1 MSEFWVSNK
10 KFFCTYCR
18 IYLQDN
24 KISRQ
29 THETGKKHKDNV
41 AAYLRDVHT
50 RSEEKGKANAE
61 TAAMMAIINQA
72 ASKQFAKDQRAKLEP
87 HAAKHEP
94 NIDDYGSGSRR
105 SDQGGTSASDREAG
119 KILDMLAK
127 QREDKAEAL
136 RAKAAAESA
145 AAKSEAGAD
154 ENPHPYG
161 EWSTL
166 ESAPSRG
173 ADAAGGEK
181 RARDSG
187 KSSHQPSWADDGD
200 EEPEDN
206 VKRFKVTEKVLSTA
220 GTFGE
225 SEEAPAPVFKK
236 RKAPRSSARRRDDQE
251 REWAS

>member
-1 MSEFWVSNK
+1 MSEYWVSNK

-50 RSEEKGKANAE
+50 RTEEKGKANAE

-72 ASKQFAKDQRAKLEP
+72 ASKQFARDQRAKLEP
-87 HAAKHEP
+87 HATKHEP
-94 NIDDYGSGSRR
+94 NIDDYGSGTRR
-105 SDQGGTSASDREAG
+105 SDQGGGGPSASDREAG
-119 KILDMLAK
+119 KILDLLAK

-136 RAKAAAESA
+136 RAKAAAEA
-145 AAKSEAGAD
+145 AADGEGEGGGPESD
-154 ENPHPYG
+154 PHPYG

-166 ESAPSRG
+166 ETASSLRG

-181 RARDSG
+181 RPRESG
-187 KSSHQPSWADDGD
+187 KTSNQPSWADDGD

-206 VKRFKVTEKVLSTA
+206 VKRFKVTEKVLPTE

-225 SEEAPAPVFKK
+225 SDEAPAPVFKK
-236 RKAPRSSARRRDDQE
+236 RKAPRSSARRRDD
-251 REWAS
+251 

>member
-1 MSEFWVSNK
+1 MSDYWVSNK
-10 KFFCTYCR
+10 KFYCTYCR

-50 RSEEKGKANAE
+50 RTEEKGKANAE

-72 ASKQFAKDQRAKLEP
+72 ASKQFAKDQRGKLEP
-87 HAAKHEP
+87 HGKHEP
-94 NIDDYGSGSRR
+94 YFDDYGRGANSSFHRPE
-105 SDQGGTSASDREAG
+105 QGPSAADREAG

-145 AAKSEAGAD
+145 ADSGEPD
-154 ENPHPYG
+154 PHPYG
-161 EWSTL
+161 TWSTL
-166 ESAPSRG
+166 DPVPSLHSAS
-173 ADAAGGEK
+173 ANAVQGEK
-181 RARDSG
+181 RARDSS
-187 KSSHQPSWADDGD
+187 KSSNQPSWADDGD

-206 VKRFKVTEKVLSTA
+206 VKRFKVVEKVLSSRD
-220 GTFGE
+220 TF
-225 SEEAPAPVFKK
+225 EENEDAPAPVFKK
-236 RKAPRSSARRRDDQE
+236 RKPPRNAARRRDD
-251 REWAS
+251 